1 MVQNDKIKQ
10 VATISA
16 NNDESIGSLIAEAM
30 KVVGKDGMRKKVL
43 VDVKADN
50 GFSFNGYSKD
60 ERNDANDHLTL
71 NLPIGSSCMINVN
84 DISRSIVLEK
94 EELIEFNL

>member
-1 MVQNDKIKQ
+1 
-10 VATISA
+10 
-16 NNDESIGSLIAEAM
+16 
-30 KVVGKDGMRKKVL
+30 MRKKVL

-50 GFSFNGYSKD
+50 GFSFSGYSKD